1 MDIKYKIVKTIP
13 EEHQII
19 VRFYSDSLP
28 ESSLVSSWNPDGTP
42 KFYRTDYVITLPI
55 PVPTGQ
61 ALIDYIMS
69 FCPTSWFD
77 LQEKIKSSS
86 VDTSMNLVSGLIG
99 VESKVTVSRPLTLDE
114 AKTQKITQINTKRDQ
129 LEASGFT
136 YKGKVFDS
144 DERSVQRINTAV
156 QAAQIA
162 ALNGQSFSVVWTC
175 QDNTTM
181 TFTGT
186 EILALP
192 VALASH
198 AIALHEFAKGLK
210 AAVAAATSLTDLNT
224 LNINEGWPT

>member
-19 VRFYSDSLP
+19 VRFYSDSIP

-42 KFYRTDYVITLPI
+42 KFYRTDYVITLPV

-61 ALIDYIMS
+61 GLIDYIMS

-77 LQEKIKSSS
+77 LQEKIKNSS
-86 VDTSMNLVSGLIG
+86 VDTSMSLVSGLIG

-114 AKTQKITQINTKRDQ
+114 AKTQKIAQINTKRDV

-156 QAAQIA
+156 QAA
-162 ALNGQSFSVVWTC
+162 
-175 QDNTTM
+175 
-181 TFTGT
+181 
-186 EILALP
+186 
-192 VALASH
+192 
-198 AIALHEFAKGLK
+198 
-210 AAVAAATSLTDLNT
+210 
-224 LNINEGWPT
+224 